1 MRLVTQSRTWPDATG
16 VVAKACLAVTCLA
29 VTGCGETGL
38 VPASGVIVLDGQP
51 LPQAKVTFSPA
62 EGTAGAGGMGITD
75 ATGHFELFNPQG
87 ASGLPP
93 GSYRVTV
100 SKTEFKNGFEE
111 GIAVTDADVRE
122 LLPPRYS
129 NPEKTELRQTV
140 GPQAGEPMLLE
151 LVGGGKK

>member
-1 MRLVTQSRTWPDATG
+1 LSG
-16 VVAKACLAVTCLA
+16 CLAVTCLA
-29 VTGCGETGL
+29 ATGCGETTL
-38 VPASGVIVLDGQP
+38 VPAAGVVVLDGQP

-87 ASGLPP
+87 EPGLPP

-100 SKTEFKNGFEE
+100 NKTELKRGFEE
-111 GIAVTDADVRE
+111 GVAVTDADVRE

-129 NPEKTELRQTV
+129 SPEKTELRQTV
-140 GPQAGEPMLLE
+140 GSAAGELIRLQ
-151 LVGGGKK
+151 LVGGRKK